1 MSVFCGVVRE
11 VVNAAFNAH
20 DAFRLQRQQT
30 ANVLPTKC
38 FNQLKYTQNSAAL
51 VVNVEVPIHLLIKKK
66 TIESQNSNDYSDDD
80 ISMFVFRPPF
90 PYLLAY
96 TH

>member
-30 ANVLPTKC
+30 A
-38 FNQLKYTQNSAAL
+38 NSAAL

-90 PYLLAY
+90 FYLLAY
-96 TH
+96 TL